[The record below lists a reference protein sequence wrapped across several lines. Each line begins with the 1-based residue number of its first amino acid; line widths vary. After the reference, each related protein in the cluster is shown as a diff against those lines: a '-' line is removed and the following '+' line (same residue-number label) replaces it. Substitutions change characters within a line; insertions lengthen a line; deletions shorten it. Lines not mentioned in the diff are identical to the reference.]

1 MIPFR
6 SSSLACSAA
15 FALAVIA
22 GCSTPSRSGNTPAQA
37 PGTLSRTV
45 APLKTAPDAPAPAVK
60 IAPLLA
66 PIPVSAWK
74 EEAFKWL
81 GTPYLYGGAGRSG
94 MDCSG
99 LVSAIY
105 RIVGGMPMPRT
116 CQQQFLLGQPV
127 HPADLKAGDLVFFR
141 ENSEQVTH
149 VGISLGG
156 QDFIHAS
163 SRSGVIISS
172 LNETWYREHVCG
184 GKRIFP

>member
-1 MIPFR
+1 
-6 SSSLACSAA
+6 
-15 FALAVIA
+15 
-22 GCSTPSRSGNTPAQA
+22 
-37 PGTLSRTV
+37 
-45 APLKTAPDAPAPAVK
+45 VK